1 MNGKFWGNIG
11 LGAVL
16 VCLLAFTVSKI
27 NASSGVEDIFLP
39 EIKVSHSTAELLH
52 AVKLAR
58 STVTLPQSGHMVE
71 ASFAV
76 ENKGEDD
83 VKNISILCTH
93 FDKNGKEQGRDKW
106 IVFDKVKA
114 HGDWSDTFS
123 DKRFISNSAVRSE
136 CQIVNIE
143 VDQPPLFTVNR
154 GHGGHGGHGGHDDH
168 GAHGGHGA
176 DAGDAGHGA
185 KH

>member
-11 LGAVL
+11 VGAVL
-16 VCLLAFTVSKI
+16 VCLLAFSVSKI
-27 NASSGVEDIFLP
+27 SASSGVEAILLP
-39 EIKVSHSTAELLH
+39 EITVSDSTAELLH
-52 AVKLAR
+52 SVTLAH
-58 STVTLPQSGHMVE
+58 STVNLPQSGHMVE

-106 IVFDKVKA
+106 IVFDKVTA
-114 HGDWSDTFS
+114 HGNWSDTFK

-143 VDQPPLFTVNR
+143 VDQPPFFTVHR
-154 GHGGHGGHGGHDDH
+154 SHGGHGGHDDH